1 MSHGISSHC
10 PTLEV
15 AEEVGAEAAV
25 TAVASALVAST
36 LVLPVVTEVV
46 K

>member
-15 AEEVGAEAAV
+15 AEEVGVEAAV
-25 TAVASALVAST
+25 TAVALALVAST
-36 LVLPVVTEVV
+36 AALSVVAEVV